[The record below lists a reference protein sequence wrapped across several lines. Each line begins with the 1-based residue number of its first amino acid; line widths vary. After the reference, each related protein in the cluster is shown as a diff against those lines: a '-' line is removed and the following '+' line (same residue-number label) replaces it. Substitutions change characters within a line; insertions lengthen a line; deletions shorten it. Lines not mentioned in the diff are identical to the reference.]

1 MKVLFV
7 HFAHNNDEIE
17 GRELPKYFASKLHE
31 VHSLFAKDVR
41 KFIAKFHFDGRIEQ
55 IAEHD
60 LHNSYDLI
68 VCKSSS
74 YQSYGHKYANSNT
87 HVVNIT
93 PMGIPHNLKNV
104 SYGFDVSQL
113 IKPPVSAMRESLVD
127 YIPWELRKNQ
137 IVIAASIGTD
147 KNQLEFVNYFDPE
160 IFPNYKMLFL
170 GTIVSS
176 SYADEIRRI
185 LDRKKVDFEFGNVDR
200 KSLGR
205 IYLDS
210 KFTAL
215 TTDPR
220 PSQPYDPSPRVVF
233 ESISAGTPCLL
244 SDLVRVHE
252 GSKKFSFFYEHQN
265 RNSFSD
271 MLKNV
276 ANSDISKLS
285 KESYV
290 YASHEYTLE
299 NACSV
304 AYNDIMKVKSD
315 I

>member
-1 MKVLFV
+1 
-7 HFAHNNDEIE
+7 
-17 GRELPKYFASKLHE
+17 
-31 VHSLFAKDVR
+31 
-41 KFIAKFHFDGRIEQ
+41 
-55 IAEHD
+55 
-60 LHNSYDLI
+60 
-68 VCKSSS
+68 
-74 YQSYGHKYANSNT
+74 
-87 HVVNIT
+87 
-93 PMGIPHNLKNV
+93 MGIPHNLKNV

-113 IKPPVSAMRESLVD
+113 IKPPVTAMRESLVE

-160 IFPNYKMLFL
+160 IFPMLFL
-170 GTIVSS
+170 GTIVSR
-176 SYADEIRRI
+176 SYADEISRI
-185 LDRKKVDFEFGNVDR
+185 LDRKKVNFEFGNVDR
-200 KSLGR
+200 KTLGR
-205 IYLDS
+205 IYLES

-220 PSQPYDPSPRVVF
+220 PAQPYDPSPRVVF

-265 RNSFSD
+265 KNSFSD

-299 NACSV
+299 NACNV
-304 AYNDIMKVKSD
+304 AYNDIMKVKSV